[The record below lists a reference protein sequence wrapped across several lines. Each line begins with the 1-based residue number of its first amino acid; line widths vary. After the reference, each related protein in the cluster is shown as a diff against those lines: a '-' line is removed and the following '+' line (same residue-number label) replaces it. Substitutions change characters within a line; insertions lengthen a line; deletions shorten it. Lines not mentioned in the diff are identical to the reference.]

1 MKEYIDLLRTMVR
14 IPSLSFEEEAVAREI
29 CKALERFGIDFRLQR
44 GNIVSVNRHFCP
56 SKPTLA
62 LDAHIDTVPAAA
74 GYSGNPFDP
83 GMDDSIVRG
92 LGSNDDGGSVVSMI
106 AAFRHFYE
114 MSLPINL
121 MLVLTREEECS
132 GPDGARWLY
141 SPQGPFAACEKDAG
155 GASSEETDAPTK
167 PSDPG
172 ACATT
177 ASFPM
182 PDWVIVGEPT
192 GMRAATSER
201 GLLVLDAK
209 AHGVSAHAATGEGVN
224 ALYAAMDDIA
234 KLRAHRFTRISPLM
248 GEVRLSVTQIAAG
261 SAHNVIPDL
270 CSFVVDIRPTEQ
282 YSCEEILDEL
292 QALCSSELHARNLHN
307 RSSATRPGSP
317 LLSAALATGRETFS
331 SPTTSDWM
339 RIGCDAIKM
348 GPGDSKRSH
357 KADEYLETRELAEA
371 IEVYIKYIEAF
382 CEIVEAEDDKAG
394 ASTQDTGASTQDT
407 AADTQATAA
416 GKID

>member
-1 MKEYIDLLRTMVR
+1 MVR
-14 IPSLSFEEEAVAREI
+14 TPSLSFEEEAVAGEI
-29 CKALERFGIDFRLQR
+29 CKALERFGIDYRLQR

-62 LDAHIDTVPAAA
+62 LDTHIDTVPAAA

-83 GMDDSIVRG
+83 GMDDGIIRG

-114 MSLPINL
+114 MPLPINL

-141 SPQGPFAACEKDAG
+141 SPDGL
-155 GASSEETDAPTK
+155 
-167 PSDPG
+167 
-172 ACATT
+172 
-177 ASFPM
+177 FPM

-248 GEVRLSVTQIAAG
+248 GQVRLSVTQIAAG

-270 CSFVVDIRPTEQ
+270 CTFVVDIRPTEQ
-282 YSCEEILDEL
+282 YSCEEILSEL

-317 LLSAALATGRETFS
+317 LLAAAHATGRETFS

-382 CEIVEAEDDKAG
+382 CGIINDKTNLYGNTVE
-394 ASTQDTGASTQDT
+394 
-407 AADTQATAA
+407 
-416 GKID
+416 

>member
-1 MKEYIDLLRTMVR
+1 MKEYIDLLRTMVQT
-14 IPSLSFEEEAVAREI
+14 PSLSFGEEAVAGEI

-44 GNIVSVNRHFCP
+44 GNIISVNRHFCP

-74 GYSGNPFDP
+74 GYTGDPFDP
-83 GMDDSIVRG
+83 GMDDSIIRG

-114 MSLPINL
+114 MPLPINL

-141 SPQGPFAACEKDAG
+141 SPEGPFATVGKT
-155 GASSEETDAPTK
+155 ETPGQPETSGQPAKSFTSTAP
-167 PSDPG
+167 
-172 ACATT
+172 

-201 GLLVLDAK
+201 GLLVLDAQ

-224 ALYAAMDDIA
+224 ALYVAMDDIA
-234 KLRAHRFTRISPLM
+234 KLRAHRFTRISPVM
-248 GEVRLSVTQIAAG
+248 GKVRLSVTQIHAG

-282 YSCEEILDEL
+282 YSCEEILSEL

-307 RSSATRPGSP
+307 RSSATGSGSP
-317 LLSAALATGRETFS
+317 LLAAALATGRETFS

-339 RIGCDAIKM
+339 RLGCDAIKM

-357 KADEYLETRELAEA
+357 NADEYLEVSELAEA
-371 IEVYIKYIEAF
+371 IDVYIRYIEAF
-382 CEIVEAEDDKAG
+382 CGIVGAERDTAG
-394 ASTQDTGASTQDT
+394 ACTAGSADPTAGAKP
-407 AADTQATAA
+407 ADPAA
-416 GKID
+416 GTKERIV